1 MSEPTGA
8 RRVGEREVGDTHVL
22 ALGAGLLSSK
32 ERREE
37 EKPSRSTSF

>member
-8 RRVGEREVGDTHVL
+8 RRVGEREVGDTQVL
-22 ALGAGLLSSK
+22 AMGAGLLSSK